1 MLMVETSFGS
11 RLNNLFEYSGK
22 SKEQLNDYLIANL
35 KTGLGT
41 TVYIESYVLDE
52 KEPSIAEVKLMCS
65 FFNVSADY
73 LLGIG
78 ADGLREDSAV
88 ELKKILENIKS
99 WGGLSDR

>member
-73 LLGIG
+73 LLGMG
-78 ADGLREDSAV
+78 ADGLKDDSAV
-88 ELKKILENIKS
+88 ELKMILDILGE
-99 WGGLSDR
+99 WGDPSDK